1 MGKPTHLLMYR
12 NSFNLLVSLLLIP
25 LFSFAQEGIVSGIL
39 TTETDGLPLPGAS
52 IIIKGT
58 SIGVQTDFDGK
69 YSLKCHVDD
78 ILIISYIGMSPREV
92 KVTAEMFGIEQQ
104 TYVERISAKPI
115 ETDAYAN
122 ALKRLKKNEY
132 KVPHVEEAQHRYNKN
147 GAYNQ
152 FNRIETLNI
161 DPEHVILSYFKPDI
175 YFEVGVN
182 SNLSFQFVK
191 DKNLPQLQSQFSQ
204 GATENGTLTFLGPET
219 GNVFSYGPN
228 LNALEYDGSNYSFD
242 ENGKLVPLGDGNGKV
257 ANAYDNSILNTTVKT
272 FQNVFFNVDAG
283 EWSTG
288 LDYSHKTSEDIFGQ
302 IRSNSDNITLKFNS
316 NQNYN
321 RKLGW
326 EAFVKYGNQINNQ
339 PNINGFANN
348 LLLNTWI
355 TPVTFENAQGNILQ
369 DNSQRSFSP
378 ANYNNLEWLLS
389 NNRNYDK
396 NDLFVASLQ
405 NNFRL
410 SDDIIVKSNIN
421 YKHIKN
427 EQNFGVVSN
436 TIGFENGYLSNKIIK
451 KKDFNAVLSLD
462 YDTYLGNYSIDVSST
477 LKFNNENLD
486 YQFKESEGFSPF
498 SFSNPSDISFSK
510 NMVDRNLFRLRNHIS
525 LSYDHDT
532 KISFTNSAYVSS
544 IQNNEWL
551 LPTSVLQVD
560 LSELLDIYDFHDLIL
575 SVSSS
580 FDVNDMP
587 LFYNNLSHNSLQ
599 SNPSESLS
607 YTANNDLFINEN
619 IELEQKH
626 NYAFNAIIGFH
637 FLDLNWDITTT
648 YFGSKTEG
656 SVFPVFVD
664 GAYQFQNIAD
674 ISNKGFELTFEVGDY
689 RGDLKWNTRF
699 NFTTNQNEVLKIY
712 SNDERIPIAG
722 FNSISKNLIVGESAG
737 VIVGSAYARDNENN
751 IIIDADGFPIVDSEQ
766 QIIGDPIPDFT
777 IGFSNAFSWKNLRLK
792 FTVDYQKGGDVWNG
806 TQNVLNY
813 FGTSQQSANQRIIS
827 NYIFNGVNEQGNV
840 NTVAV
845 DFYNPANGVEN
856 NRFVRYGFDGVAEDA
871 IEDGS
876 FLNVRTIE
884 LSYDFSNENNYN
896 FFRQFEIGIYANNL
910 FTITKYRGAS
920 PYSSLYDT
928 NSGNNLNFFNTPL
941 ITEVGLKANLK
952 I

>member
-1 MGKPTHLLMYR
+1 MGKPTQLPMYNLSFKILLLL
-12 NSFNLLVSLLLIP
+12 LLVP
-25 LFSFAQEGIVSGIL
+25 LFSFAQEGIVSGVL
-39 TTETDGLPLPGAS
+39 TSEPDGLPLPGAS

-69 YSLKCHVDD
+69 YSIKCRVGDT
-78 ILIISYIGMSPREV
+78 LTISYVGMNSREI
-92 KVTAEMFGIEQQ
+92 KVTAEMFGVIQQ
-104 TYVERISAKPI
+104 NYVERIPAKAI
-115 ETDAYAN
+115 ESEAYAK
-122 ALKRLKKNEY
+122 ALKSVKQDEF
-132 KVPHVEEAQHRYNKN
+132 KVPNIEEAKHRYNKN

-191 DKNLPQLQSQFSQ
+191 DKNIPQLQSKFSQ
-204 GATENGTLTFLGPET
+204 GATENSTLTFLGPET

-228 LNALEYDGSNYSFD
+228 LNALEYDGSNYAFD
-242 ENGKLVPLGDGNGKV
+242 ENGKLVPLEDGNGKI
-257 ANAYDNSILNTTVKT
+257 ANAYDNSILNTAVKT

-283 EWSTG
+283 EWNTG
-288 LDYSHKTSEDIFGQ
+288 VDYSHKNTEDIFGQ
-302 IRSNSDNITLKFNS
+302 TRSNSDNLSLKFKT
-316 NQNYN
+316 NQNYY
-321 RKLGW
+321 RKLSW
-326 EAFVKYGNQINNQ
+326 EAFIKYGNQTNNQ

-378 ANYNNLEWLLS
+378 ANYNNPEWLLS

-396 NDLFVASLQ
+396 NVLFVASLQ

-410 SDDIIVKSNIN
+410 SDDVIVKSNIN
-421 YKHIKN
+421 YKRIKN
-427 EQNFGVVSN
+427 EQNFGLVTN
-436 TIGFENGYLSNKIIK
+436 TVGFENGYLSNKTIK
-451 KKDFNAVLSLD
+451 KKDFNAALSID

-477 LKFNNENLD
+477 LKVSNENLD
-486 YQFKESEGFSPF
+486 YQFKESEGFNPF
-498 SFSNPSDISFSK
+498 SFLNPSDVSF
-510 NMVDRNLFRLRNHIS
+510 RENLVNRSIFRFRNHIA
-525 LSYDHDT
+525 LSYYQDT
-532 KISFTNSAYVSS
+532 KISFTNNAYVSS

-626 NYAFNAIIGFH
+626 DYAFNAIIGFD
-637 FLDLNWDITTT
+637 FLDLNWDLTAT

-656 SVFPVFVD
+656 SVFPVLED
-664 GAYQFQNIAD
+664 GAYQLQNIAD
-674 ISNKGFELTFEVGDY
+674 ISNKGFELTLEIGDY

-699 NFTTNQNEVLKIY
+699 NFATNRNEVLKIY
-712 SNDERIPIAG
+712 SDEERIPIAG
-722 FNSISKNLIVGESAG
+722 FNSISKNLIVGKSAG

-777 IGFSNAFSWKNLRLK
+777 LGFSNTFSWKNLRLK
-792 FTVDYQKGGDVWNG
+792 FTIDYQKGGDVWNG

-813 FGTSQQSANQRIIS
+813 FGTSQQSANQRTIS

-845 DFYNPANGVEN
+845 DFYNPADGVEN

-884 LSYDFSNENNYN
+884 LSYDFSNEDNYS
-896 FFRQFEIGIYANNL
+896 FFRQFEIGVYANNL

-941 ITEVGLKANLK
+941 ITEVGLKANIK